1 MFVTPYYYCC
11 CCTIN
16 STHSHGKGINH
27 THTAGSAAVSRV
39 ALLSLPFEYRALLSW
54 SMELYLSILCICKS
68 PVLFYL
74 YFCGERL
81 LLLSRRR
88 CFLPHA
94 TYQYSC
100 PAVRYTVVRTYSS
113 TYFAALHHE
122 SLGIFKSRPLAPH
135 RGPLLPL
142 SLHERSRRHQPPSE
156 GSVAFFP
163 IVFRVGR

>member
-39 ALLSLPFEYRALLSW
+39 ALLSLPFELKSFVVLEHGA
-54 SMELYLSILCICKS
+54 LSIYTMHLQVACT
-68 PVLFYL
+68 LFFIL
-74 YFCGERL
+74 FVVNDCCCCRVVGA
-81 LLLSRRR
+81 
-88 CFLPHA
+88 LPHA

-122 SLGIFKSRPLAPH
+122 SLGIFKSRPCTTSWTSSAPFLA
-135 RGPLLPL
+135 R
-142 SLHERSRRHQPPSE
+142 
-156 GSVAFFP
+156 A
-163 IVFRVGR
+163 